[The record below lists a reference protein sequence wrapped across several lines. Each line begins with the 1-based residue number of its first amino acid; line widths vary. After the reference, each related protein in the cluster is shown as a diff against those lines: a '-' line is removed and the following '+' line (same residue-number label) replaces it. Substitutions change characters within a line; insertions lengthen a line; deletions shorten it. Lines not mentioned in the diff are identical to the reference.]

1 MIQLPQ
7 YVTKAQV
14 FKEAN
19 SLGPMYSLGGVYT
32 LEDLGFK
39 AFPRTSLGKVKKG
52 VLQEAVIRHR
62 AAETSADRESGADKT
77 NILVSR
83 LTTIWA
89 ELTGVRPSPQDN
101 VVYLA
106 DSVTLLRY
114 CDCVWTAL
122 GRRLYLQDLAL
133 RETVE
138 KQARLLLGSDEGD
151 FNLNLCLGDNPSETA
166 NDDRMRIAEQR
177 LHDLDLA
184 TAKVEDLLYIRDSLH
199 RIVIGQRPHSYQ
211 LRIVFRIKA
220 ASAARVREGLVQG
233 LRSRPTLRTVLCASP
248 HDGPFHAVVA
258 ADEDLFEH
266 LICMTSV
273 ETEDDAR
280 EIFQD
285 DSAEKHSS
293 GFMFRADIFSIK
305 SSGASVLAMTYNHST
320 IDAMALLNWHNDL
333 DGLIASSKA
342 KLSAKTPYKLFSDLI
357 EHFQENKL
365 SQDAVR
371 LYAQRLRGIS
381 RAETA
386 LFPKQR
392 APGWMISNDSG
403 SQHSKAREAIRHQ
416 VWNGEWAQRKA
427 DFRYPRLGRVVNL
440 PQLKKLLE
448 MHGVRPSILA
458 VGAITLFNVLQTR
471 SAHAVF
477 NVWVSGRSWPFVPDW
492 IEKLL
497 PSAMGI
503 DGPTAQW
510 ILNLI
515 QVDDTESIIDF
526 LKRLV
531 ADQQKM
537 QLYQHAPWQKV
548 VAELG
553 EEGQVAVDAS
563 FRQSFV
569 WDVSIGLAHSQAFR
583 GDMQELEPI
592 QRYDWADW

>member
-7 YVTKAQV
+7 HATKAQV
-14 FKEAN
+14 FTEADC
-19 SLGPMYSLGGVYT
+19 LGPMYSLGGVYT

-39 AFPRTSLGKVKKG
+39 AFPRTSLEKVKKG
-52 VLQEAVIRHR
+52 ELQEAVIRHR
-62 AAETSADRESGADKT
+62 AAVTSADREIGADKT
-77 NILVSR
+77 DIPVSR
-83 LTTIWA
+83 LTAIWT

-122 GRRLYLQDLAL
+122 GKRLYLQDLAL
-133 RETVE
+133 HETVE
-138 KQARLLLGSDEGD
+138 KQARLLSGSDEGD
-151 FNLNLCLGDNPSETA
+151 FNSNLCLGDNPSETA
-166 NDDRMRIAEQR
+166 NDDRIRVAKQR
-177 LHDLDLA
+177 LHDLGLA
-184 TAKVEDLLYIRDSLH
+184 TVKIEDLLYIRDSLH
-199 RIVIGQRPHSYQ
+199 RAVIGQRPHSYQ

-220 ASAARVREGLVQG
+220 ASAARVRDGLVQG
-233 LRSRPTLRTVLCASP
+233 LRSRPTLRTVLCSSP

-258 ADEDLFEH
+258 ADEHLFEH

-285 DSAEKHSS
+285 DSVEKHSS
-293 GFMFRADIFSIK
+293 AFMFGAEIFSIK

-320 IDAMALLNWHNDL
+320 IDAMALLNWHKDL
-333 DGLIASSKA
+333 DGLIANPRA
-342 KLSAKTPYKLFSDLI
+342 KLSAKTPYKLFSDLF

-371 LYAQRLRGIS
+371 LYVQRLRGIS
-381 RAETA
+381 RTHTA

-392 APGWMISNDSG
+392 ASGWMISNDSG
-403 SQHSKAREAIRHQ
+403 SKHSKEREAIRQ
-416 VWNGEWAQRKA
+416 RVWNGEWVQKKA

-440 PQLKKLLE
+440 PQLKKVLE
-448 MHGVRPSILA
+448 IHGVRPSILTM
-458 VGAITLFNVLQTR
+458 GAITLFNVLQTR
-471 SAHAVF
+471 SAHTVF

-497 PSAMGI
+497 PPAMGI

-510 ILNLI
+510 ILNMI
-515 QVDDTESIIDF
+515 QVDDNESIIDF

-531 ADQQKM
+531 TDQQEI

-569 WDVSIGLAHSQAFR
+569 WDVSIGLAQSQAFR